1 MAYRVLEVTLLSAKD
16 LKNVNLITRMEVY
29 AVATIS
35 GDPITRQCTL
45 PDPYGGRNPT
55 WNATLRF
62 DVPPT
67 AEEAKGRCL
76 HILLRAERPF
86 SPDRDVGEV
95 IVPLPEVLTD
105 GGLGAPNMPQFAS
118 YQVRKVHRTETRGLL
133 YLTYRLGP
141 IVVPP
146 PANKWPVVGYPAQQ
160 ETPPQTS
167 SSPTKPLS
175 PKPTSQVPP
184 SPVGYA
190 TAPSKSDGHVAVLP
204 SPKPT
209 GQVPLSPK
217 PTGYTTAPSKSK
229 GHVAVPP
236 SPKLTGQVP
245 PSPKPVGPSKSEGH
259 VAMPP
264 SPKPTGQVPPSP
276 KPSWY
281 ATTPSKS
288 EGHVAMPPSPK
299 PTRQVVSMPPS
310 PKPSTNPS
318 GQFVSMR
325 SSPKPVQHVVPIPPP
340 SPKPAGHEVSMPPSP
355 KPAGGHVAML
365 SSPKPFGGHA
375 SPTPY
380 GQVVGDRIFTR
391 TDIYRFPIM
400 QQGAATS
407 PSTRPS
413 TC

>member
-67 AEEAKGRCL
+67 AEEAKGGCL
-76 HILLRAERPF
+76 HILLRAERTF
-86 SPDRDVGEV
+86 GTDRDVGEV
-95 IVPLPEVLTD
+95 IVPLPELLTG

-141 IVVPP
+141 IIVPP
-146 PANKWPVVGYPAQQ
+146 PAKEWPVVGYPVQQ

-167 SSPTKPLS
+167 SSPTKPPS
-175 PKPTSQVPP
+175 PKPAGQVPP
-184 SPVGYA
+184 SPKPSPRHQNQKGMWPCRRLQSQLVRCPFLQNLLEPVGYA
-190 TAPSKSDGHVAVLP
+190 TAPSKSEGHVAV
-204 SPKPT
+204 
-209 GQVPLSPK
+209 
-217 PTGYTTAPSKSK
+217 
-229 GHVAVPP
+229 
-236 SPKLTGQVP
+236 
-245 PSPKPVGPSKSEGH
+245 
-259 VAMPP
+259 PP

-281 ATTPSKS
+281 ATVPSKS
-288 EGHVAMPPSPK
+288 EGHVAVPPSPK
-299 PTRQVVSMPPS
+299 PTGQVVSMPPS

-318 GQFVSMR
+318 GQFVSVR
-325 SSPKPVQHVVPIPPP
+325 SSPKPVQHVVSMPPP

-365 SSPKPFGGHA
+365 SYPKPFGGHA

-380 GQVVGDRIFTR
+380 GQLVGERIVTR
-391 TDIYRFPIM
+391 TDIYRCPIM

-407 PSTRPS
+407 